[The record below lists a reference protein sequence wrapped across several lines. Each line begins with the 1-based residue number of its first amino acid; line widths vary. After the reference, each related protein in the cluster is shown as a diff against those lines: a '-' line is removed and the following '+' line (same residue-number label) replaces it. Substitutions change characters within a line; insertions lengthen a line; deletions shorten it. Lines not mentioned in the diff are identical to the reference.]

1 MFQISLVGLL
11 SDIYHIIKYLD
22 SSGLH
27 FVLYE
32 IKCWDFFFM
41 NLIAATE
48 SIFQTVRG
56 D

>member
-11 SDIYHIIKYLD
+11 SDIYIIKYLD
-22 SSGLH
+22 SSSLH

-32 IKCWDFFFM
+32 INCWECLFM